1 MKSYDVHFEIEARK
15 EQLEHYE
22 GEMSRYEEEL
32 YNTCKLIEQVDDG
45 IVDMNDKEYYELC
58 CCADAIRILR
68 DAESDKVYWLEKCIK
83 HLEEVEEMYR
93 YLENE
98 DVEL

>member
-1 MKSYDVHFEIEARK
+1 MKSYNVHSEIKVRK
-15 EQLEHYE
+15 EQLEYYE
-22 GEMSRYEEEL
+22 GEMSRYEDEL

-45 IVDMNDKEYYELC
+45 IIDMDDEEYYELC

-68 DAESDKVYWLEKCIK
+68 DAESNKVYWLKNCIK
-83 HLEEVEEMYR
+83 HLKEIEEMYE
-93 YLENE
+93 YLEAE